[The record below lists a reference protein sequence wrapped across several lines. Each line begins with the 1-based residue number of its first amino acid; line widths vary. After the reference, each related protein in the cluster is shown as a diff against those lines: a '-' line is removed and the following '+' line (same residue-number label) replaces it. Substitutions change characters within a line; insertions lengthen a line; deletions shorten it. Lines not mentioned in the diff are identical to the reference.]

1 MFTFVSA
8 VTCHVVPVELAY
20 WTLQPDTFTAVLP
33 ALNSS
38 MKSFFSVAPEL
49 PPPP

>member
-1 MFTFVSA
+1 VPNRFVI
-8 VTCHVVPVELAY
+8 CQVVPAEDAY
-20 WTLQPDTFTAVLP
+20 CTDQPVTVTAAAPRLK
-33 ALNSS
+33 SS